1 MPSED
6 MDDFE
11 RSGVMEAFKEE
22 NIQYISQEEMNML
35 FPPSIF
41 EDFLEAERIKE
52 DKNE

>member
-6 MDDFE
+6 MDDFDK
-11 RSGVMEAFKEE
+11 SGVMEAFKEE

-41 EDFLEAERIKE
+41 EDFLEAERIE
-52 DKNE
+52 DENE